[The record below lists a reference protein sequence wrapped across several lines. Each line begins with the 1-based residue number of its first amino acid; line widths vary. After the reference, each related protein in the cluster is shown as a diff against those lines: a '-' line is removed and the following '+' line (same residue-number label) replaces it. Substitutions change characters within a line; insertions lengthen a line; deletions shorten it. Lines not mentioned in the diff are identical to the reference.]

1 MRFKFILLGILL
13 SSQLFAQE
21 FLIHAG
27 YAIPSGNFS
36 NSNIQKPDNG
46 FAKTGASYALHVNYP
61 LVKNAGISAEAGYS
75 HQPFDIKTYSQQLES
90 VNSFS
95 QVQITSLSG
104 YQSSYAL
111 IGLYTEFPKKKFI
124 FNLHTCVGFVS
135 QQTPSYKVTYIY
147 SSNSGNDYIKANN
160 LSSILFNWG
169 LNIKYQLPKKF
180 SVGVYLDN
188 LIANLKAPVNTYSSS
203 SNPTTEIK
211 FQTYQMGLCL
221 GYKF

>member
-1 MRFKFILLGILL
+1 MRFKFILFGILL
-13 SSQLFAQE
+13 SSQLFGQE
-21 FLIHAG
+21 FLLHVG

-46 FAKTGASYALHVNYP
+46 FAKPGMSYALHVNYQ
-61 LVKNAGISAEAGYS
+61 LVQHAGIAAEVGFS
-75 HQPFDIKTYSQQLES
+75 NQLFDTKTFSQQLES

-104 YQSSYAL
+104 YKSSYAL
-111 IGLYTEFPKKKFI
+111 LGLYTEFPKKKFI

-135 QQTPSYKVTYIY
+135 QQTPSYKVSYIY
-147 SSNSGNDYIKANN
+147 SSNTGNDYIKANN

-169 LNIKYQLPKKF
+169 LNVKYQLPKNF

-188 LIANLKAPVNTYSSS
+188 LIANLKAPVNNYSSS
-203 SNPTTEIK
+203 NNTTTEIK
-211 FQTYQMGLCL
+211 YQTYQMGLCL
-221 GYKF
+221 GYTF